1 MGLILVLL
9 TLAAA
14 GLAPIRYRA
23 PAINL
28 AHKLNLALVML
39 FSVAV
44 VITAFLDI
52 SSISIC
58 ATQFLPQAIFVFLG
72 FLLAIPYLTVAGAVA
87 TEMGLKRWFV
97 GREVGEVRSGEGGFG
112 GEKEFMKEETGFEV
126 GDLRKGQIEGVASM
140 IGGPHSSISKPMN
153 GGRVVRGEV

>member
-9 TLAAA
+9 TLASA
-14 GLAPIRYRA
+14 GLALVRYRA

-28 AHKLNLALVML
+28 AHKLNLLLVMIL
-39 FSVAV
+39 SVAV

-58 ATQFLPQAIFVFLG
+58 ATQFLPQAIFVFIG
-72 FLLAIPYLTVAGAVA
+72 FLLAIPYLTVLGAVA

-97 GREVGEVRSGEGGFG
+97 GREVGDVYSGFG
-112 GEKEFMKEETGFEV
+112 GERGKVEAEESGFQV
-126 GDLRKGQIEGVASM
+126 GDLREKQIRGMAGM
-140 IGGPHSSISKPMN
+140 TGGPHNSISKPVA
-153 GGRVVRGEV
+153 GGRL